1 MRSQKLLE
9 ITGIIATIAFAF
21 QCNGPDLQGADYPV
35 TSNSI
40 NMKLVEIPAGEFE
53 MGAEADIDETI
64 RQFPDCDRSW
74 LTAELPRHTVKIS
87 RPFLMGQYE
96 VTLNQFLKF
105 YHDSKYK
112 VDAEID
118 GNPSWGFD
126 KQGNLIESLRFRPW
140 DPIAWKIELNHPV
153 IYVTWDDAVAFCD
166 WLSAKEGHI
175 YRLPTEAEWE
185 YACRAGTYHQY
196 SFGDDPEELVKYANS
211 ADVSR
216 LNFFYPDSKDDEL
229 RSRFLS
235 GNDKFVWTAP
245 VGKFLPNKFG
255 LYDMHGNGWEWC
267 FDWFDPNYYEES
279 PSEDPPGPISGET
292 HVLRGGGF
300 YDAPF
305 HLRCARR
312 HSELPSGRDYGSSF
326 RVVREIN
333 DEQEP

>member
-1 MRSQKLLE
+1 MPGQRVL
-9 ITGIIATIAFAF
+9 GFARMM
-21 QCNGPDLQGADYPV
+21 AVV
-35 TSNSI
+35 TFISLFIDGELHAAEKTVISNSI

-53 MGAEADIDETI
+53 MGAEADIAETM
-64 RQFPDCDRSW
+64 QKFPNCDRTW
-74 LTAELPRHTVKIS
+74 MTAELPRHKVRITK
-87 RPFLMGQYE
+87 PFFMGQFE

-105 YHDSKYK
+105 YHDAKYK

-126 KQGNLIESLRFRPW
+126 VNGKVIESQRFRPW
-140 DPIAWKIELNHPV
+140 DPVAWKIEPNHPV

-185 YACRAGTYHQY
+185 YACRAGTDQEY
-196 SFGDDPEELVKYANS
+196 SFGNDPEELVKFANS
-211 ADVSR
+211 ADASR
-216 LNFFYPDSKDDEL
+216 LNFFYPDSTDRDL

-235 GNDKFVWTAP
+235 KNDKFIWTAP
-245 VGKFLPNKFG
+245 VGKFLPNAFG
-255 LYDMHGNGWEWC
+255 LYDMHGNAWEWC
-267 FDWFDPNYYEES
+267 SDWYDSTYYEES
-279 PSEDPPGPISGET
+279 PSDDPAGPSSGES

-312 HSELPSGRDYGSSF
+312 NYELPSGRDYGSSF
-326 RVVREIN
+326 RIVREK
-333 DEQEP
+333 

>member
-1 MRSQKLLE
+1 MRNHLRRGA
-9 ITGIIATIAFAF
+9 TGVLATIACLFVSTELTA
-21 QCNGPDLQGADYPV
+21 QAPDKNV
-35 TSNSI
+35 ISNSI

-53 MGAEADIDETI
+53 MGAEADIEETL
-64 RQFPDCDRSW
+64 RKFPDCDRTW
-74 LTAELPRHTVKIS
+74 MMAELPRHKVKITK
-87 RPFLMGQYE
+87 PFYMGQYE

-112 VDAEID
+112 IDAEID

-126 KQGNLIESLRFRPW
+126 KEGNLIESLRFRPW

-166 WLSAKEGHI
+166 WLTAKEGHL

-185 YACRAGTYHQY
+185 YACRAGTSSQY
-196 SFGDDPEELVKYANS
+196 SFGDNPEELVKHANS
-211 ADVSR
+211 ADNSR
-216 LNFFYPDSKDDEL
+216 LKFFYPGTTDADV
-229 RSRFLS
+229 RSRFVS
-235 GNDKFVWTAP
+235 GDDKFVWTAP
-245 VGKFLPNKFG
+245 IGRFQPNNFG

-267 FDWFDPNYYEES
+267 SDYFEQNYYEDS
-279 PSEDPPGPISGET
+279 PTEDPLGPVEGET

-300 YDAPF
+300 YDGPF

-326 RVVREIN
+326 RVVREK
-333 DEQEP
+333 